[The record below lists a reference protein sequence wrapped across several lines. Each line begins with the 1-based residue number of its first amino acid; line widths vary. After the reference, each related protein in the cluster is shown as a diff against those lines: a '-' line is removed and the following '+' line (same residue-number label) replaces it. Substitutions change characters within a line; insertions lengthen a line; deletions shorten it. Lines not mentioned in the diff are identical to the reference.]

1 MRANSPVRE
10 DGMSAAAALSV
21 STPPPPRAFMPS
33 SRARR
38 LEPHVKIREL
48 LLPLFNMVSES
59 VCLRADSLGPWRSEG
74 ELFVLPR
81 FVFQRT
87 ATKKSRIKLGIFAG
101 IHGDEPAGVQ
111 GLIEF
116 VRALHAEPPAG
127 RDYQLWL
134 YPLCN
139 PTGYVDG
146 TRHSRSGKDLNRE
159 FWQGSPEPEVR
170 YLEEEMRREN
180 FDGLI
185 SLHTDDT
192 TDGVYGFVGGA
203 TLTEH
208 LLKPAL
214 AAAERALPTNAASE
228 IDGFHAVNGIIHSRY
243 DGILCAPAG
252 QRPAPFEIIL
262 ETPQHA
268 RTSAQKSAFLLA
280 LRAILTEYRR
290 VISFASDI

>member
-1 MRANSPVRE
+1 M
-10 DGMSAAAALSV
+10 G
-21 STPPPPRAFMPS
+21 
-33 SRARR
+33 SRAVQR
-38 LEPHVKIREL
+38 LKTQAKLGEL
-48 LLPLFNMVSES
+48 LSPLFRLVGES
-59 VCLRADSLGPWRSEG
+59 QWLRGDSLGPWRSADEVY
-74 ELFVLPR
+74 VLPR

-87 ATKKSRIKLGIFAG
+87 PLAKSRIKLGIFAG
-101 IHGDEPAGVQ
+101 IHGDEPASVL
-111 GLIEF
+111 GLIDL
-116 VRALHAEPPAG
+116 VQALLTEPEVG
-127 RDYQLWL
+127 RGYQLWL

-159 FWQGSPEPEVR
+159 FWKGSAEPEVR
-170 YLEEEMRREN
+170 LLEAELRREH

-214 AAAERALPTNAASE
+214 AAAERALPINAASE

-243 DGILCAPAG
+243 DGILCAPAE
-252 QRPAPFEIIL
+252 QRPPPFEIIL

-268 RTSAQKSAFLLA
+268 HTEAQQSACLLA
-280 LRAILTEYRR
+280 LRAILAEYRS
-290 VISFASDI
+290 VLAFASDI

>member
-1 MRANSPVRE
+1 ME
-10 DGMSAAAALSV
+10 
-21 STPPPPRAFMPS
+21 
-33 SRARR
+33 SRAVHR
-38 LEPHVKIREL
+38 LQPQVKLREL
-48 LLPLFNMVSES
+48 LAPLFDLISES
-59 VCLRADSLGPWRSEG
+59 ECLRAVSLGPWRLG
-74 ELFVLPR
+74 DDLYVLPR

-87 ATKKSRIKLGIFAG
+87 PDARSRIKLGIFAG
-101 IHGDEPAGVQ
+101 IHGDEPASVL
-111 GLIEF
+111 GLIDL
-116 VRALHAEPPAG
+116 VQALYAEPPVG
-127 RDYQLWL
+127 RGYQLWL

-139 PTGYVDG
+139 PSGYVDG

-159 FWQGSPEPEVR
+159 FWRDSPEPEVR
-170 YLEEEMRREN
+170 LLEAELRREK

-214 AAAERALPTNAASE
+214 AAAERALPINAASE
-228 IDGFHAVNGIIHSRY
+228 IDGFHAVDGIIHSRY
-243 DGILCAPAG
+243 DGILCAPAE
-252 QRPAPFEIIL
+252 QRPLPFEIIL

-268 RTSAQKSAFLLA
+268 HTSAQRGAFVLA
-280 LRAILTEYRR
+280 LRAILTEYRS

>member
-1 MRANSPVRE
+1 MESRPVH
-10 DGMSAAAALSV
+10 
-21 STPPPPRAFMPS
+21 
-33 SRARR
+33 R
-38 LEPHVKIREL
+38 LQPQAKLREL
-48 LLPLFNMVSES
+48 LAPLFDLISES
-59 VCLRADSLGPWRSEG
+59 ECLRAVSLGPWRLG
-74 ELFVLPR
+74 DDLYVLPR

-87 ATKKSRIKLGIFAG
+87 PSVRTRIKLGIFAG
-101 IHGDEPAGVQ
+101 IHGDEPASVL
-111 GLIEF
+111 GLIDL
-116 VRALHAEPPAG
+116 VQALHAEPPVG
-127 RDYQLWL
+127 RGYQLWL

-139 PTGYVDG
+139 PSGFVDG

-159 FWQGSPEPEVR
+159 FWRDSPEPEVR
-170 YLEEEMRREN
+170 LLEAELRREK

-214 AAAERALPTNAASE
+214 AAAERALPINAASE

-243 DGILCAPAG
+243 DGILCAPAE
-252 QRPAPFEIIL
+252 QRPPPFEIIL

-268 RTSAQKSAFLLA
+268 HTSAQRGAFVLA
-280 LRAILTEYRR
+280 LRAILTEYRS

>member
-1 MRANSPVRE
+1 MIALHPSANRS
-10 DGMSAAAALSV
+10 SA
-21 STPPPPRAFMPS
+21 
-33 SRARR
+33 
-38 LEPHVKIREL
+38 HGKIRDL

-59 VCLRADSLGPWRSEG
+59 VCLRADSLGPWRSG
-74 ELFVLPR
+74 GDLFFLPR

-87 ATKKSRIKLGIFAG
+87 TRAKSRIKLGIFAG
-101 IHGDEPAGVQ
+101 IHGDEPAGVL
-111 GLIEF
+111 GLIEL

-139 PTGYVDG
+139 PSGYVDG

-159 FWQGSPEPEVR
+159 FWKGSPEPEVR
-170 YLEEEMRREN
+170 LLEEEMRREN
-180 FDGLI
+180 FHGLI

-214 AAAERALPTNAASE
+214 AAAERALPTNASE

-243 DGILCAPAG
+243 DGILCAPAE
-252 QRPAPFEIIL
+252 QRPSPFEIIL

-268 RTSAQKSAFLLA
+268 RASAQQDAFLLA